1 MTDQEVQKTQLEI
14 KKLRGETG
22 VLGTFSA
29 HVWPMIATALTLV
42 ISIIALSLSLH
53 AQSLQVAFQREQMA
67 REAAQKHKDALSK
80 AVELATDPTAKPD
93 RRIAGIWQ
101 LNDFWGN
108 EDDQVVVANV
118 LAAELVLGDEYRFA
132 RCAAAEVIGNA
143 EGREAHKGGHEEKS
157 AIRMTNLLYGDRR
170 FGPGLVIRQHLLLRS
185 AQDSSSK
192 PDPRAS
198 NRCLTALDAT
208 REAIRNNWG
217 YLRDVE
223 LSGTDLSWIQ
233 LREADLAGANLVN
246 AYLGN
251 ANFRCANLSNAD
263 LSGAEWRTADFQFT
277 VVNGAKP
284 PEFVAYAVTNGAF
297 DQMTD
302 EDWLTWRN
310 NSFLVAEGRAVLR
323 DSKGSRCGERDL
335 APGHG
340 KGTITNFDTLS
351 AVSRL

>member
-1 MTDQEVQKTQLEI
+1 MADLEVKKTELEI

-29 HVWPMIATALTLV
+29 HVWPMIATALTLM
-42 ISIIALSLSLH
+42 ISVIALSVSLH
-53 AQSLQVAFQREQMA
+53 TQNLQLTFQREQMA
-67 REAAQKHKDALSK
+67 REEAQKHKEALSK
-80 AVELATDPTAKPD
+80 AVELATDPAAKPD

-143 EGREAHKGGHEEKS
+143 EGREAHKGGHDEES

-170 FGPGLVIRQHLLLRS
+170 FGPGLVVRQHLLLRS
-185 AQDSSSK
+185 AQGGSTK

-223 LSGTDLSWIQ
+223 LSGTDLSWIR
-233 LREADLAGANLVN
+233 LRGADLAGASLAN

-263 LSGAEWRTADFQFT
+263 LTGAEWRTADFQFA
-277 VVNGAKP
+277 VVNDAKP
-284 PEFVAYAVTNGAF
+284 KEFVAYAVTNGAF
-297 DQMTD
+297 DRMTD
-302 EDWLTWRN
+302 QEWLTWRD
-310 NSFLVAEGRAVLR
+310 NSFFVSDRRAVLHE
-323 DSKGSRCGERDL
+323 SKGSRCGE
-335 APGHG
+335 P
-340 KGTITNFDTLS
+340 
-351 AVSRL
+351 